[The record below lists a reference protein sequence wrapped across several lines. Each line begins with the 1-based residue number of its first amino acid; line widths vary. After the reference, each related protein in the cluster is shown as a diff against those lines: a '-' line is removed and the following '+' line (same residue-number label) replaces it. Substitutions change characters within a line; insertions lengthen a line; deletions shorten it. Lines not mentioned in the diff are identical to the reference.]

1 MRLTLS
7 PGVFCAYAVCFQ
19 MVDQVSAAGEDE
31 SPVADPMD
39 QFTDSLGLS
48 PDITA
53 RWTHEV
59 APLLRP
65 ERAVI
70 SFC

>member
-1 MRLTLS
+1 MRETLS

-19 MVDQVSAAGEDE
+19 VVDQVSDAEKDE
-31 SPVADPMD
+31 SLVADPMD
-39 QFTDSLGLS
+39 QFTDSLGLD

-59 APLLRP
+59 PPLLRP
-65 ERAVI
+65 AHAVI
-70 SFC
+70 CLC

>member
-1 MRLTLS
+1 MRETLS

-19 MVDQVSAAGEDE
+19 VVDQASAAEKDE
-31 SPVADPMD
+31 SPAPNPMD
-39 QFTDSLGLS
+39 QFTDSLGLD

-59 APLLRP
+59 PPLLRP
-65 ERAVI
+65 ACAEI
-70 SFC
+70 YFC